1 MHKAFL
7 RTGAVFAALAVMLG
21 AFGAHSIKE
30 KVTAEV
36 LAIFETGVRYQVYH
50 SLALLLTGILY
61 MQFRSNAIL
70 WAGRLF
76 RAGIILFS
84 GSLYML
90 CYLKTIRQENLTVVG
105 IITPLGGVAFIA
117 GWIFLVI
124 AVSGNKKRD

>member
-1 MHKAFL
+1 MHKGFL
-7 RTGAVFAALAVMLG
+7 RTGAVLAALAVILG
-21 AFGAHSIKE
+21 AFGAHVIKE

-50 SLALLLTGILY
+50 SIALMITGILY
-61 MQFRSNAIL
+61 MQFRGNAIL

-90 CYLKTIRQENLTVVG
+90 CDLKARGVENLSVAG
-105 IITPLGGVAFIA
+105 IITPLGGAAFIA

-124 AVSGNKKRD
+124 AVSGNKKTD

>member
-1 MHKAFL
+1 MNKVFL
-7 RTGAVFAALAVMLG
+7 RAGAVFAALAVMLG
-21 AFGAHSIKE
+21 AFGAHIIKE

-50 SLALLLTGILY
+50 SIALLLTGILY
-61 MQFRSNAIL
+61 MQFRGNAIL

-90 CYLKTIRQENLTVVG
+90 CYSKTAGQTNLTVLG
-105 IITPLGGVAFIA
+105 LITPLGGAAFIA
-117 GWIFLVI
+117 GWICLVI
-124 AVSGNKKRD
+124 AVSGNKKAD